1 MTNKFIKGR
10 TSIFDTVLKPEMTEI
25 PTTSDE
31 ASSLDES
38 TDVEEIIPDVAELKQ
53 QLNESVIEIE
63 QNRLDKRKS

>member
-1 MTNKFIKGR
+1 
-10 TSIFDTVLKPEMTEI
+10 MTEI

-63 QNRLDKRKS
+63 QNRLDKGKKLSHNIIKKKVLEN